1 MRNHVAKSAALD
13 ARETRPGAA
22 ARSAAAGRDSCPNCA
37 AASPAAYRE
46 DLRFGLHDAGAATGA
61 AGTLALAGKR
71 SAGRAG
77 GWVDDVF
84 DAVGEV
90 GTAIGE
96 GVAAVAAALTPPK
109 LTKTTVD
116 PMTPT
121 DCGGYKWGVQWKLDK
136 KSPLGGWVVQK
147 VEMPHNVKDCD
158 GKAQDPGKL
167 GGFDPAWTPYWEA
180 WQINK
185 NQDVTTY
192 TLSSS
197 FSSSE

>member
-1 MRNHVAKSAALD
+1 MHNRAVKSTAP
-13 ARETRPGAA
+13 EA
-22 ARSAAAGRDSCPNCA
+22 ARSSAAAHASAGSCPHCA
-37 AASPAAYRE
+37 EASPGAYRK
-46 DLRFGLHDAGAATGA
+46 DLRFGLHDPGAGAGA
-61 AGTLALAGKR
+61 LPLAGKL
-71 SAGRAG
+71 SAGRVG
-77 GWVDDVF
+77 GWGSGFLDT
-84 DAVGEV
+84 VGDV
-90 GTAIGE
+90 GTAIGN
-96 GVAAVAAALTPPK
+96 GVAAVAAAVTPPK

-116 PMTPT
+116 PMTPK
-121 DCGGYKWGVQWKLDK
+121 DCGGFKWGVQWKLDK